1 MGLMEWFNGLR
12 KPKLAPSEHVV
23 PFSVP
28 KPDPTLKRCKKCQ
41 KMVPTWRIYANGLVA
56 CVSCSRYI

>member
-1 MGLMEWFNGLR
+1 MGLKDWFNGLR

-28 KPDPTLKRCKKCQ
+28 KPDPTLKRCKKC
-41 KMVPTWRIYANGLVA
+41 
-56 CVSCSRYI
+56 